1 MTTVRKN
8 ISGPE
13 DHFEAWEDQAEK
25 HNGGNLSEF
34 IGERVNSTL
43 PKRVAAKL
51 TERLP
56 AHRPKSKTEPGG

>member
-1 MTTVRKN
+1 MPNVAKKQSQPADWWAVWQT
-8 ISGPE
+8 
-13 DHFEAWEDQAEK
+13 EADK

-51 TERLP
+51 SERPP
-56 AHRPKSKTEPGG
+56 ANRPRKSKD